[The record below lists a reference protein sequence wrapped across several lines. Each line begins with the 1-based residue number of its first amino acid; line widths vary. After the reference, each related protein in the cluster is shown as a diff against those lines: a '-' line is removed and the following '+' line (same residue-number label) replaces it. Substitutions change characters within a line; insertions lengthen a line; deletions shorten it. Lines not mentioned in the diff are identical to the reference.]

1 MNKNQRIEARDIW
14 ISKQLAKQDA
24 IRAKKAIEMRE
35 KIRTAIAMANSG
47 ELAKLFEEEVK
58 KGKEKQSA

>member
-1 MNKNQRIEARDIW
+1 MNKNQRNEARDIW

-35 KIRTAIAMANSG
+35 KIRTAIAMANSD
-47 ELAKLFEEEVK
+47 ELKKLFEEEIK
-58 KGKEKQSA
+58 KDKEKQSA

>member
-24 IRAKKAIEMRE
+24 IRTKKAIEMRE

-47 ELAKLFEEEVK
+47 ELKKLFEEEIK
-58 KGKEKQSA
+58 KDKEKQSA

>member
-47 ELAKLFEEEVK
+47 ELKKLFEEEIK
-58 KGKEKQSA
+58 KDKEKQSA